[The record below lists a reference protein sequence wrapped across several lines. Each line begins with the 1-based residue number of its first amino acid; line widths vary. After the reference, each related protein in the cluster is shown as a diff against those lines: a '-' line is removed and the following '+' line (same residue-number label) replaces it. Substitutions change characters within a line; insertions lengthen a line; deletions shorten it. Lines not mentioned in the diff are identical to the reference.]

1 MKIWFLTGEFAP
13 DFGGGIGTYV
23 ENCAKMFAQAGDDVT
38 VIVRS
43 LKGNKEE
50 TAKEG
55 YRIVRFQQGEGEYYS
70 YLGYDN
76 ALAYQYYDVIMK
88 LIDKYGKPDILEM
101 QEYNAYGQY
110 IIQNKLMLKEEL
122 KDIPLVVHLHTPSFE
137 TLKINQFNTYEAP
150 FYWIGEM
157 EKFCIKGADALVCPS
172 QFLADKLQYLVED
185 KIKVINLPFD
195 IDKDELEKYKNANLP
210 KPEKKTLLYFG
221 RTEYRK
227 GVVQMLKGA
236 EKLWERGVDF
246 KVKIIGGDTKLE
258 SKGTF
263 IGEDLKKKYAKYIES
278 GNLEILAPIPHL
290 ELIPH
295 ILTATAVTIP
305 SLYENFPNTCI
316 YAMWLGKPVLVSKS
330 GGQAEMVK
338 ESGKNGI
345 IFDWDKEE
353 DFENKLEELLNMS
366 ESELDQ
372 MGKNAKERINSL
384 CNMEKNIQMR
394 RAFFED
400 VIKNKNKERTKFPFV
415 EELPKDKYIKEY
427 EGEKDLLS
435 VVIPYYN
442 LGTTLPETIESVK
455 KSEYK
460 NYEIIIV
467 NDGSTD
473 QNSIDILKNY
483 ENDKQI
489 RIINIKNKGL
499 ANARNVGAEHA
510 KGEFIAFI
518 DADDKIDKTFYRRAL
533 DILHKYDNVSYVY
546 SWVQYFEGSEAVWP
560 TFNIHIPYL
569 LCANMLAAYT
579 VIRKNDFLNFGK
591 NRIMMEYGMEDYD
604 GWVSLAEHGCLG
616 VSIPEKLNLYRVRKD
631 SMSRQFNK
639 KMRIYLYQTS
649 SKEGH
654 EKIFQKYAREVYM
667 LLLTNGQP
675 FYWNNPTTQVFL
687 PTQTIT
693 EVRTD
698 DKIYKI
704 EKMLN
709 TVPGRIARKV
719 YRGLKNVRN
728 KVRRKG

>member
-23 ENCAKMFAQAGDDVT
+23 ENCAKMFAEAGDDVT

-43 LKGNKEE
+43 LKGDKEE
-50 TAKEG
+50 KTKEG
-55 YRIVRFQQGEGEYYS
+55 YRVVRFKQGEGEYYT

-76 ALAYQYYDVIMK
+76 ALAYQYYDVVMK
-88 LIDKYGKPDILEM
+88 LIDKYGKPDVIEM

-110 IIQNKLMLKEEL
+110 IIQNKLMLKEKL

-157 EKFCIKGADALVCPS
+157 EKFCIKGADALLCPS

-195 IDKDELEKYKNANLP
+195 IPQEELEKYQKMNPVQND
-210 KPEKKTLLYFG
+210 KKTLLYFG

-236 EKLWERGVDF
+236 EKLWKKGLDF

-278 GNLEILAPIPHL
+278 GNLEMLAPIPHL

-295 ILTATAVTIP
+295 ILSATAVTVP

-316 YAMWLGKPVLVSKS
+316 YGMWLGKPMLVSKS
-330 GGQAEMVK
+330 GGQAEMVQ
-338 ESGKNGI
+338 ESGKNGL
-345 IFDWDKEE
+345 IFDWDKEG
-353 DFENKLEELLNMS
+353 DFEQKLEKILTMTDE
-366 ESELDQ
+366 ERKT
-372 MGKNAKERINSL
+372 MGDNAKTRINEL
-384 CNMEKNIQMR
+384 CNMETNLKLRRDFFQQVIQ
-394 RAFFED
+394 
-400 VIKNKNKERTKFPFV
+400 NKNKQKTTFPFV
-415 EELPKDKYIKEY
+415 EEVPKDNYVHTY

-442 LGTTLPETIESVK
+442 LGSTLPETIESIK
-455 KSEYK
+455 QTEYR
-460 NYEIIIV
+460 NYEIVIV

-473 QNSIDILKNY
+473 EESIAILKKY
-483 ENDKQI
+483 ESDPKI
-489 RIINIKNKGL
+489 RIVNIENKGL
-499 ANARNVGAEHA
+499 ANARNVGAKEA
-510 KGEFIAFI
+510 KGEFVAFI
-518 DADDKIDKTFYRRAL
+518 DADDKIDKTFYRRAI
-533 DILHKYDNVSYVY
+533 DILHQYDNVSYVY
-546 SWVQYFEGSEAVWP
+546 SWVQYFEGNEAVWP

-569 LCANMLAAYT
+569 LCANMLAAYS
-579 VIRKNDFLNFGK
+579 VIRKNDFLNFGQ
-591 NRIMMEYGMEDYD
+591 NRIEMEYGMEDYD

-649 SKEGH
+649 RNGH
-654 EKIFQKYAREVYM
+654 ERIFEKYAKEIYM

-675 FYWNNPTTQVFL
+675 FYWNNPTTQVYL
-687 PTQTIT
+687 PTT
-693 EVRTD
+693 ENTVIQVD
-698 DKIYKI
+698 DRIYRLERI
-704 EKMLN
+704 LN
-709 TVPGRIARKV
+709 TFPGKVARKI
-719 YRGLKNVRN
+719 YRGLR
-728 KVRRKG
+728 KVKHAIKK